1 GGGLPENLERLLGDK
16 GADLKIPRWELGTI
30 PKVLSHV
37 EDQEAVKTF
46 NMGWGWVAVVPASQ
60 AEAATGFHPGA
71 RVIGEISATHGVRV
85 EVG

>member
-1 GGGLPENLERLLGDK
+1 ME
-16 GADLKIPRWELGTI
+16 DLRW
-30 PKVLSHV
+30 VAFHV
-37 EDQEAVKTF
+37 EDFVRF
-46 NMGWGWVAVVPASQ
+46 NRFWMTWNLILAVVPASQ